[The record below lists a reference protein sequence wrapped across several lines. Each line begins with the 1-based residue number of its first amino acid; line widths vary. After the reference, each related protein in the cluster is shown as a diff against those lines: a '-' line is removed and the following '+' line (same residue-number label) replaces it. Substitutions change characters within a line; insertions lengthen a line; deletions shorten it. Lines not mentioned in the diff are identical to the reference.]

1 VWAERAN
8 ASGVAAVAREPQAP
22 PSHTH
27 RMRVGVRTVGSY
39 MDTVVEGRVF
49 EVNGCRVFLQ
59 GGNWIASDQ
68 LLRLTGDDARYEVSG
83 P

>member
-1 VWAERAN
+1 
-8 ASGVAAVAREPQAP
+8 
-22 PSHTH
+22 
-27 RMRVGVRTVGSY
+27 MRVGVRTVGSY